1 MLGFQADTRGLD
13 AFDKEAAAFLESA
26 RKNLETI
33 LANKA
38 FEILEVGPVHQ
49 QRAVTSSVN
58 SNAAVF
64 SSLLCRSGAGK
75 PSPRTSLQKL
85 P

>member
-1 MLGFQADTRGLD
+1 MAVGLLGFQADTRGLD
-13 AFDKEAAAFLESA
+13 AFDKEAAAFLEGA

-49 QRAVTSSVN
+49 QRAVTS
-58 SNAAVF
+58 
-64 SSLLCRSGAGK
+64 AGTLEM
-75 PSPRTSLQKL
+75 PCCMEPAT
-85 P
+85 